1 MTEFA
6 NKQVRLIFTVFLIV
20 IGLGIAALFT
30 MPREEDP
37 RLKNRWGFISIIY
50 PGADPETLEQLAVR
64 PIEERLREVSGI
76 KKVETTIRPEWA
88 GLNIELKD
96 SVTEIDEVWTK
107 IQSAMDRERGYLPT
121 GIREISLDRDSNAV
135 ESILLSVSLKKEA
148 NGPAGETMLRREA
161 RSLRSHILEN
171 RLASR
176 VTLYGDPGE
185 ELGVTLDEEALRAR
199 GVSAL
204 QVVQALKDASSSV
217 PAGRWRQSG
226 LEIPILSDTRVSS
239 ISDVTSVQIPTRGG
253 GSVSITE
260 LGRVAYQETRPAE
273 LNARTNSKRS
283 IVLALVPTE
292 KIDVTKLGANLRQ
305 EIRSYNEI
313 HPDVEI
319 HEVAFAPDRTAERL
333 TGLWWSLV
341 QGVIS
346 VGVLLLIWM
355 GWRMGLIVSIALPA
369 ISLLGLAVYFL
380 GGGILHQIS
389 LAAFVISLGQFIDNV
404 IVVVEYIQRKV
415 DDGVDAKDAAVKA
428 INEFRKPMAFA
439 TGTAIACFVPMLA
452 SEGATAEFTFA
463 IPLIAVVT
471 LIASYFFSILVV
483 PIASARI
490 LRPSR
495 KTMSSRYDRFADWVT
510 ALVTARTKTVVG
522 FAIAVIVLCGAG
534 MSVVKKEFF
543 PAADRN
549 EFVLRLDFPDGN
561 ETALTDKDVAVL
573 EKHLLADKSVKSV
586 TAFIGQGTPLFYYNL
601 LPSGNASHK
610 AELIVTTTSH
620 TENLNVINRVR
631 SFVDQ
636 SLPQARLVVQ
646 VLEQGPPIRAPIE
659 FRILGNNLEAMG
671 SVADDIVDV
680 LNKQEG
686 TEDVRHNMGL
696 GLVSLGVN
704 FSDTAGVKL
713 AVGRS
718 DFAANL
724 LTRTNGLEVGRVGGE
739 ADTLPLRVFVSQEA
753 LRFADSGVVDSE
765 GGVLTVKDVSTTDLK
780 LTPSVIFRRDGIREI
795 SVLASLKSGASFDR
809 VTSAVTEKLNSANGS
824 LPSGVRVEM
833 GGQAEGSGEANMSV
847 IRVIPLGII
856 LLLACLLLEFN
867 SFRRIGAIF
876 FALPLAI
883 AGVVPGLLIGDAPF
897 GFMSLLGVLS
907 LVGIVVNNAIL
918 LIESL
923 DEFVSEGFS
932 VTDAIRETLKIRT
945 RPILMTASLTI
956 VGMIPLAFEASS
968 LWPPL
973 AWSMISGLLASTVL
987 TLIVLP
993 ALYLILIGGRST
1005 LGIRKPKLAA
1015 LSIMAV
1021 FMSLAF
1027 SSAIFPAVSEAK
1039 SFTISDLW
1047 QQAQLASPDVKA
1059 AADRAQAAN
1068 AVAEKVDRALFN
1080 PKVVVESEITWRD
1093 RDRNSMTGFGNFNYG
1108 SRRDVVAAAVVSQT
1122 LLDPEL
1128 LLGGRQAA
1136 RNAAEARAA
1145 GAERTKWAS
1154 GFEAT
1159 AYAIEHYRA
1168 EAQLKLI
1175 EKTQVNLSQQ
1185 ATDLTRLAAIG
1196 RAGPSDSLRVKV
1208 DVGSLEQE
1216 RLKLKAV
1223 SESLRN
1229 SVQRIV
1235 PEYTSLSS
1243 IEVPSSQLTSAA
1255 LRSDQ
1260 RALALEAESYRQ
1272 VARSNSSTWIPKVTA
1287 EARYIYADQNLLAE
1301 KEWGEVGLKLQWPIF
1316 EGGTRRSAS
1325 QEALALQSAALH
1337 GVESAKRSQASEVR
1351 SARLMKQAAEERLPI
1366 VLENEK
1372 RARQALKLEWERV
1385 RSGRLG
1391 LERYLDSE
1399 RVALKVS
1406 RELVDA
1412 ECDRAKAANDLKWA
1426 LEN

>member
-1 MTEFA
+1 MIEFA
-6 NKQVRLIFTVFLIV
+6 TKQVRLVFTVFLIV
-20 IGLGIAALFT
+20 IGLGLVALVT

-50 PGADPETLEQLAVR
+50 PGADPQTLEQLAVR
-64 PIEERLREVSGI
+64 PIEERLREVSSI

-88 GLNIELKD
+88 GINIELKD
-96 SVTEIDEVWTK
+96 SVTEIDEAWTQV
-107 IQSAMDRERGYLPT
+107 QSAMDRERGYLPT

-135 ESILLSVSLKKEA
+135 ESILLSISLKKEA
-148 NGPAGETMLRREA
+148 KGSAGETMLRREA
-161 RSLRSHILEN
+161 RALRSHILEN
-171 RLASR
+171 RLAAR

-185 ELGVTLDEEALRAR
+185 ELGVTLNEEALRAR

-226 LEIPILSDTRVSS
+226 LEIPILSDTRVSD
-239 ISDVTSVQIPTRGG
+239 ISDITSVQIPTRGG
-253 GSVSITE
+253 GSVSINE
-260 LGRVAYQETRPAE
+260 LGRVAYQETRPVE
-273 LNARTNSKRS
+273 VKARTDAKRS

-292 KIDVTKLGANLRQ
+292 KIDVTKLGAALRE
-305 EIRSYNEI
+305 EIRTFTTA
-313 HPDVEI
+313 HPDIEI
-319 HEVAFAPDRTAERL
+319 HEVAFAPDRTGERL

-346 VGVLLLIWM
+346 VGILLLAWM

-404 IVVVEYIQRKV
+404 IVVVEFIQRKV
-415 DDGVDAKDAAVKA
+415 DEGIEAKEAAVKA
-428 INEFRKPMAFA
+428 IREFRKPMAFA

-483 PIASARI
+483 PIASAKI

-495 KTMSSRYDRFADWVT
+495 KSMSSQYDRFADWVT
-510 ALVTARTKTVVG
+510 KLVSRRTKTVVTSS
-522 FAIAVIVLCGAG
+522 IAVIVLCGAG

-549 EFVLRLDFPDGN
+549 EFVLRLDLPDGS

-573 EKHLLADKSVKSV
+573 EKHLLADSSVKSV
-586 TAFIGQGTPLFYYNL
+586 TSFIGQGTPLFYYNL

-610 AELIVTTTSH
+610 AELIVTTISH
-620 TENLNVINRVR
+620 TENSNVIRRVR
-631 SFVDQ
+631 NFIDQ
-636 SLPQARLVVQ
+636 SIPQARLVVQ

-659 FRILGNNLEAMG
+659 FRIQGNNLEAMG
-671 SVADDIVDV
+671 RVADEIVDA
-680 LNKQEG
+680 LKRQEG

-704 FSDTAGVKL
+704 FSDAAGVKL

-724 LTRTNGLEVGRVGGE
+724 LTRTNGIEVGRVGGDD
-739 ADTLPLRVFVSQEA
+739 DTLPLRVFVQQNA
-753 LRFADSGVVDSE
+753 HRFADSGVIDSE
-765 GGVLTVKDVSTTDLK
+765 GGVLTVKDVSTTELK

-795 SVLASLKSGASFDR
+795 SVLAGLKSGASFDR
-809 VTSAVTEKLNSANGS
+809 VTSAVLENLDQSKGGIPNGI
-824 LPSGVRVEM
+824 RVEM
-833 GGQAEGSGEANMSV
+833 GGQAEGSGEANLSV
-847 IRVIPLGII
+847 MRAIPLGLI

-883 AGVVPGLLIGDAPF
+883 AGVVPGLLIGNAPF

-923 DEFVSEGFS
+923 DDFVSDGLS
-932 VTDAIRETLKIRT
+932 VVDAVRETLKIRT

-956 VGMIPLAFEASS
+956 VGMVPLAFEASS

-973 AWSMISGLLASTVL
+973 AWSMITGLMASTIL

-993 ALYLILIGGRST
+993 ALYILLINQKSFKVAGSQKFAVLTVLTGFVFT
-1005 LGIRKPKLAA
+1005 LVPP
-1015 LSIMAV
+1015 S
-1021 FMSLAF
+1021 
-1027 SSAIFPAVSEAK
+1027 VSEAR
-1039 SFTISDLW
+1039 SFAIAELW
-1047 QQAQLASPDVKA
+1047 QEAQMTSPEAQSAADEARA
-1059 AADRAQAAN
+1059 AAAASDK
-1068 AVAEKVDRALFN
+1068 ARKALFN
-1080 PKVVVESEITWRD
+1080 PKLAIESEIAWRD
-1093 RDRNSMTGFGNFNYG
+1093 RDRNSTTAFGNFNYG
-1108 SRRDVVAAAVVSQT
+1108 SRRDVIAAAVVNQT

-1128 LLGGRQAA
+1128 MFGGRQAA
-1136 RNAAEARAA
+1136 KSAAEARAA
-1145 GAERTKWAS
+1145 GAKRASWAS
-1154 GFEAT
+1154 GYEA
-1159 AYAIEHYRA
+1159 AIYAIEHHRA

-1175 EKTQVNLSQQ
+1175 EKTQVNLAQQ

-1223 SESLRN
+1223 SERLKK

-1235 PEYTSLSS
+1235 PDYSSLASLDVS
-1243 IEVPSSQLTSAA
+1243 SSQSVSSDA
-1255 LRSDQ
+1255 RSDQ
-1260 RALALEAESYRQ
+1260 RALAFEAESYRQ
-1272 VARSNSSTWIPKVTA
+1272 VSRSNSATWIPKITA
-1287 EARYIYADQNLLAE
+1287 EARYLYADQNLLVE

-1316 EGGTRRSAS
+1316 EGGTRQSAS

-1337 GVESAKRSQASEVR
+1337 RLEGAKRHQEMEVE
-1351 SARLMKQAAEERLPI
+1351 SARLMKRAAEERLPI
-1366 VLENEK
+1366 VFENEK
-1372 RARQALKLEWERV
+1372 RARAALKIEWERV

-1412 ECDRAKAANDLKWA
+1412 ECDRAKAEAELKWA